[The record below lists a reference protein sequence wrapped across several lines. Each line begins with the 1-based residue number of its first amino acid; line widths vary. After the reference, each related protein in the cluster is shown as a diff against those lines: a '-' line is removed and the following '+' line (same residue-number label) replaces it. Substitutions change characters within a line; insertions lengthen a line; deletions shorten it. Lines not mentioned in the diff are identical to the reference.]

1 MQLFAYRQFH
11 RQTNIAATLLTAMA
25 ELGSANVDMSIPRQ
39 ELTFH
44 GLIQVGPWRE
54 ASGKPLKKA
63 LRYAS
68 DAGVNFAARRD
79 PKRAGDLREI
89 LRAESP
95 NFEFRFPEELG
106 ALPSEQL
113 DIDRDI
119 TPANRVLLVEASRLT
134 SEPTFHLLLARRIE
148 GRHFSVMNSETG
160 RNYDFGLREL
170 RMHLITQLT
179 HGPVAFAGGLYA
191 FTGMAFVLSRN
202 SLAEG
207 NLQTA

>member
-11 RQTNIAATLLTAMA
+11 RQTNVAATLLTAMM

-54 ASGKPLKKA
+54 ASGTPLKKA

-68 DAGVNFAARRD
+68 DTGVNFAARRD
-79 PKRAGDLREI
+79 PKRADDLREI

-106 ALPSEQL
+106 ALPTEQL

-119 TPANRVLLVEASRLT
+119 IAANRVLLVEASRLR
-134 SEPTFHLLLARRIE
+134 SEPSFHLLLVRRVE
-148 GRHFSVMNSETG
+148 GRHFSVMNSATG
-160 RNYDFGLREL
+160 RNYDFGFREL

-191 FTGMAFVLSRN
+191 FTGIAFVLSRN
-202 SLAEG
+202 PFPQG
-207 NLQTA
+207 NLRSA